1 MPKKKANPNHLNPL
15 VDVFKHMQSSAT
27 TNPFLGPQLEQF
39 WDTQEKMLKETEV
52 LAQHWFERRHEAV
65 RTALEAARSAS
76 TVDPSKVMETMAQWQ
91 KLSADRLVADAQE
104 WIETVTRCAAYEP
117 EPQVAAVEKV
127 GDDAASATIK
137 AGESL
142 KSEPD

>member
-1 MPKKKANPNHLNPL
+1 
-15 VDVFKHMQSSAT
+15 MQSSAP
-27 TNPFLGPQLEQF
+27 TNPFLGFQLEQF

-52 LAQHWFERRHEAV
+52 FAQHWFDRRHEAV

-76 TVDPSKVMETMAQWQ
+76 TADPADPSKVMETKVMETMAQWQ
-91 KLSADRLVADAQE
+91 KQSAERLVADAQE
-104 WIETVTRCAAYEP
+104 WFETVTRCAAYEP
-117 EPQVAAVEKV
+117 EVAAVEKV

-137 AGESL
+137 AGESS